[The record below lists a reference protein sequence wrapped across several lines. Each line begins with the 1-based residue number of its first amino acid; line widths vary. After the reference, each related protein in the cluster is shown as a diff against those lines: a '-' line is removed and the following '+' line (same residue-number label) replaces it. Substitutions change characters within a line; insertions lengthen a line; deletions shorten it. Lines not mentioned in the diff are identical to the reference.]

1 MKNAGKLLVA
11 SITAGALVLAGTSAA
26 SASAVRQDPTHL
38 VSADVTANDYSDR
51 EVIEFLAF
59 GSGSIDADHPGL
71 IVALG
76 YDELAAEAP
85 PAELVDDIVAGVTEV
100 NPEFHD
106 QVTERLQSGD
116 PVAVEAA
123 LTTYNDSMVEYV
135 KSSDDW
141 AVGSD
146 EDGTATAYCLVFP
159 LALAVALV
167 VAVVSTRIV
176 AYVGPSTPSA
186 TLASDDRLTRQE
198 AAAAIASVITP

>member
-1 MKNAGKLLVA
+1 MKNAGKLLLA

-38 VSADVTANDYSDR
+38 VSANVTANDYSDR
-51 EVIEFLAF
+51 DVIEFLAF
-59 GSGSIDADHPGL
+59 GS
-71 IVALG
+71 
-76 YDELAAEAP
+76 DELAAEAP
-85 PAELVDDIVAGVTEV
+85 PAELVDDILAGVTEV
-100 NPEFHD
+100 NPEFHN
-106 QVTERLQSGD
+106 QVTEPLQSGD

-123 LTTYNDSMVEYV
+123 LTTYNDSMIEYV
-135 KSSDDW
+135 RSSDEW

-146 EDGTATAYCLVFP
+146 EDGTATAYCLVWP

-198 AAAAIASVITP
+198 ASAAIASVITP